1 MILLDILVYLI
12 RKNLENLINKKFD
25 NILKIEIKIIRIDI
39 YEYFAFCTQIVSI
52 NINNKKYNKNFY
64 KTTST
69 LYKSFFLLERGVEYY
84 VMNIYI
90 SFINDT
96 EDYVIENAIDK
107 NIHNVISLIN
117 KFKKITNFN
126 IMSTPLLMARNV
138 QEDIFLT
145 KLKFYVIKKVHE
157 KI

>member
-1 MILLDILVYLI
+1 MMLLDVLINLI
-12 RKNLENLINKKFD
+12 RKNLENLIHKKFD
-25 NILKIEIKIIRIDI
+25 DISKIEIKIIIIDI
-39 YEYFAFCTQIVSI
+39 NEYFAFCTQVVRI
-52 NINNKKYNKNFY
+52 NINNKKYNK
-64 KTTST
+64 TTST
-69 LYKSFFLLERGVEYY
+69 LYKIYKSFLLLERGTEHY

-90 SFINDT
+90 SFINNT

-126 IMSTPLLMARNV
+126 IMGTPLLTERNIPA
-138 QEDIFLT
+138 DLFLT
-145 KLKFYVIKKVHE
+145 KLKFSLIRKFHE